1 MLRQI
6 NQIFTIKFI
15 SVLIISFP
23 SAIVAE
29 YLNIPLAWFLGPM
42 LATSIG
48 ALMGLKII
56 IPRIVLSSILI
67 LLGLYIG
74 NYIDKDLFSQIHQW
88 AFTSLIMFAYII
100 LSIFIVSIYLQK
112 FSKYE
117 KKTSIFSA
125 APGAL
130 GPLMILAEDAKTDL
144 SQVATSHLIR
154 LIIIITV
161 FPFIV
166 NSFYDVDSVNISEE
180 IITDQNLYHLMIL
193 IASSVILILFFEK
206 IKVPAALLTGTLVA
220 SGLLQITEVASYQI
234 SPDIIDYCLLI
245 LGSSVGCRF
254 ADKTFGEIG
263 RNALHSFVATFLLVI
278 LGVAAAVIAGLI
290 IDKNFFTLLLS
301 YCPGG
306 IYEVAVIAIFFDLDP
321 EFVSFH
327 HIIRLL
333 MILLYAEIKNKA
345 EIRSLP
351 RRSIKFAMQI
361 CTELNYMCQKL
372 KSLI

>member
-1 MLRQI
+1 MMQNNQAI
-6 NQIFTIKFI
+6 PFNKENFKQIFSVPFI
-15 SVLIISFP
+15 SVIIISIP
-23 SAIVAE
+23 SALLAE
-29 YLNIPLAWFLGPM
+29 YFNIPLAWFLGPM
-42 LATSIG
+42 LITSL
-48 ALMGLKII
+48 ASLMGLKTKM
-56 IPRIVLSSILI
+56 PRLVLSSILI
-67 LLGLYIG
+67 ILGLYIG
-74 NYIDKDLFSQIHQW
+74 NYIDKDLFSQMQDW
-88 AFTSLIMFAYII
+88 LWTSLIMLIYII
-100 LSIFIVSIYLQK
+100 SSVLIVSKYLEK

-144 SQVATSHLIR
+144 SHVATSHLIR

-166 NSFYDVDSVNISEE
+166 NSFYEVDSVNISEK
-180 IITDQNLYHLMIL
+180 ITNNQNLYHLMIL

-220 SGLLQITEVASYQI
+220 SGSLQITEVASYQI

-254 ADKTFGEIG
+254 ADKTFNEIG

-278 LGVAAAVIAGLI
+278 LGITAAVVAGLV

-333 MILLYAEIKNKA
+333 MILFIVPIIL
-345 EIRSLP
+345 R
-351 RRSIKFAMQI
+351 F
-361 CTELNYMCQKL
+361 L
-372 KSLI
+372 KKT

>member
-1 MLRQI
+1 MQNRQAI
-6 NQIFTIKFI
+6 PFNKENFKQIFSKKFALVILI
-15 SVLIISFP
+15 SVP
-23 SAIVAE
+23 SAIIAE
-29 YLNIPLAWFLGPM
+29 YFSVPLAWFLGPM
-42 LATSIG
+42 LITSL
-48 ALMGLKII
+48 ASLMGLKIKM
-56 IPRIVLSSILI
+56 PRLILSSILI
-67 LLGLYIG
+67 FLGLYIG

-88 AFTSLIMFAYII
+88 AWTSLIMLIYII
-100 LSIFIVSIYLQK
+100 VSVLVVSKYLQI

-130 GPLMILAEDAKTDL
+130 GPLMILAEDEKLDL

-166 NSFYDVDSVNISEE
+166 NSFYNVEGIKAVNEVLKN
-180 IITDQNLYHLMIL
+180 QNIYHLIIL
-193 IASSVILILFFEK
+193 IMSSLFLILVFDKLK
-206 IKVPAALLTGTLVA
+206 IPAALLSGTLVA
-220 SGLLQITEVASYQI
+220 SGFLQITEVASYQL
-234 SPDIIDYCLLI
+234 SPNIIDYCLLV
-245 LGSSVGCRF
+245 LGASVGCRF
-254 ADKTFGEIG
+254 ANKSFREIG
-263 RNALHSFVATFLLVI
+263 RNALHSFIATLLLVI
-278 LGVAAAVIAGLI
+278 LGLIAALVAGLI

-333 MILLYAEIKNKA
+333 MILFIVPL
-345 EIRSLP
+345 
-351 RRSIKFAMQI
+351 M
-361 CTELNYMCQKL
+361 L
-372 KSLI
+372 KIVAKKK